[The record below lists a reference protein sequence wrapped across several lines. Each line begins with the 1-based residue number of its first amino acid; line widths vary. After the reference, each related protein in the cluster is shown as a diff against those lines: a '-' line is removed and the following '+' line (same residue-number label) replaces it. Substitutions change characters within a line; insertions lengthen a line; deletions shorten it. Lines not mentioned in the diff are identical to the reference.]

1 MSEGAPG
8 QSGAPCPAAGGQS
21 LQTSTRTRPYLQD
34 HGQANKLKCQD
45 TERTAFAMPTHIR
58 SKAGIQAPRSLARGH
73 GKTEEARALSTF
85 SGSIVPI
92 AAGKGVAEALGRLG
106 RTEDIHFSPDGKRLA
121 IAGFN
126 ENRILILDVA
136 IEDAAF
142 GRGGSATK
150 AGFSDHLEISSPCL
164 DKPHGVFWI
173 DDRTLI
179 VANRQANVDV
189 FALPAHT
196 EGVCELLLEPIASI
210 GAGEETVVSTPG
222 SVAALNVDDGMVEVL
237 VCNNY
242 AHTVTSHVLDG
253 RRGFSALS
261 NARLLDRGLAIP
273 DSVAVGPAG
282 AWIAVSN
289 HSDHSIFLYKN
300 EETLGPETDP
310 QGILRG
316 VLYPHGLRFSPNGKF
331 VFVADAGAPF
341 VHVYLGESGDWSGDR
356 YPVASLRVMDDQSYR
371 MGRGNPQEGGP
382 KGLDL
387 SRDGRLLVVTCEM
400 QPLVCMALDFADE
413 LTVQTGDVA
422 FRDVQASGPSRA
434 MVMRRHATLSVVRG
448 GNPVSTEKAA
458 GKGRGGPLRRAW
470 RKLRKRFTS

>member
-1 MSEGAPG
+1 
-8 QSGAPCPAAGGQS
+8 
-21 LQTSTRTRPYLQD
+21 
-34 HGQANKLKCQD
+34 
-45 TERTAFAMPTHIR
+45 MPMQIR
-58 SKAGIQAPRSLARGH
+58 SKAGILAPRSLAGGH
-73 GKTEEARALSTF
+73 GKTEEASALSAF
-85 SGSIVPI
+85 GGSIVPI
-92 AAGKGVAEALGRLG
+92 AAGKGVAEALDRLG

-136 IEDAAF
+136 IEDAVI
-142 GRGGSATK
+142 GRGAPATK
-150 AGFSDHLEISSPCL
+150 AGFSAHLEISSQYL

-196 EGVCELLLEPIASI
+196 EGICELLLEPIASI
-210 GAGEETVVSTPG
+210 GAGKDTLVSTPG
-222 SVAALNVDDGMVEVL
+222 SVAALNLDEGIVEAF

-242 AHTVTSHVLDG
+242 SHTVTSHVLDG

-261 NARLLDRGLAIP
+261 SARLLVRGLAIP
-273 DSVAVGPAG
+273 DSIAVGPAG

-300 EETLGPETDP
+300 EETLGPKTDP
-310 QGILRG
+310 QGVLRG
-316 VLYPHGLRFSPNGKF
+316 VLYPHGLRFSPNGRF

-341 VHVYLGESGDWSGDR
+341 VHVYLSESGEWSGDR

-400 QPLVCMALDFADE
+400 QPLVCMALDFADA
-413 LTVQTGDVA
+413 LTVQPGGMA
-422 FRDVQASGPSRA
+422 YRDAHAVWPNRE
-434 MVMRRHATLSVVRG
+434 MVMRRHAMLSAIRG
-448 GNPVSTEKAA
+448 EHPVSTTKVA
-458 GKGRGGPLRRAW
+458 GKKRGGPLRRAW
-470 RKLRKRFTS
+470 RKWFTP